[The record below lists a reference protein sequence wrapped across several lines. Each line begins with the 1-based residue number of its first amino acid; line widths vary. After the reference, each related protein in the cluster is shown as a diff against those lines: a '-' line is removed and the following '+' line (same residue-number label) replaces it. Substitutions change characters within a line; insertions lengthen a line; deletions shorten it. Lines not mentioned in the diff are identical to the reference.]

1 MSGPTLKPSTQSPK
15 GLPYKTLAIAF
26 AAWGLANMDQS
37 LFGYAIPDLMGEF
50 KIGLPVIGL
59 MISASFAAGIV
70 ITIIIGALTDRWGA
84 RWTLPFTLGFSALLV
99 GLQGFAAN
107 AIVFGI
113 LRALSAGFSAA
124 LSPITN
130 AMVAAKAP
138 PHLRA
143 LSVAILQCAYP
154 LGWFVAST
162 FVAPII
168 THAGW
173 RPPFLIA
180 FAVVPLAVLF
190 AFIMP
195 KTPALALKPQG
206 AATASP
212 IAALFA
218 KPYRTQTLLF
228 GLAFLLYGGAVG
240 GTTFYMP
247 VFFHEVRG
255 YTSGDAARIV
265 GLSYGI
271 GIIGYIG
278 AALVSEYVL
287 GRRKTAVLWT
297 WLGGGALL
305 ATLWLP
311 KTVGQD
317 IAAFGATTV
326 FFYGSSAILLIYLLE
341 LFPEHLRTTAAAV
354 SGTACISAG
363 FMIFPLLTTALV
375 QSVGWQM
382 GFSVLIV
389 PALVAVGAIMLA
401 LPEVSSQ
408 TGAPAAQDA
417 APVPA

>member
-1 MSGPTLKPSTQSPK
+1 MSGDPIKPETQGAK
-15 GLPYKTLAIAF
+15 GLPYKTLAVAF

-37 LFGYAIPDLMGEF
+37 LFGYAVPDLMAEF
-50 KIGLPVIGL
+50 NIGLGVIGL
-59 MISASFAAGIV
+59 IISASFAAGIV

-84 RWTLPFTLGFSALLV
+84 RRTLPVTLGLSAALV
-99 GLQGFAAN
+99 GLQGFATTA
-107 AIVFGI
+107 VGFGI
-113 LRALSAGFSAA
+113 LRALGAGFSAA

-130 AMVAAKAP
+130 AMIAAKAP

-143 LSVAILQCAYP
+143 LSIAILQCAYP
-154 LGWFVAST
+154 FGWFIAST
-162 FVAPII
+162 FVAPMIA
-168 THAGW
+168 HAGW

-190 AFIMP
+190 AFIIP
-195 KTPALALKPQG
+195 KPPAVTAPLK
-206 AATASP
+206 AAQTSP
-212 IAALFA
+212 IAALFS
-218 KPYRTQTLLF
+218 KPYRSRTILL

-247 VFFHEVRG
+247 TFFHEVRG
-255 YTSGDAARIV
+255 YSPADAARIV

-271 GIIGYIG
+271 GMIGYIG
-278 AALVSEYVL
+278 AALVSEYGL
-287 GRRKTAVLWT
+287 GRRKTSILWT
-297 WLGGGALL
+297 TLGAGALL

-363 FMIFPLLTTALV
+363 FMIFPLLTTVLV
-375 QSVGWQM
+375 KAVGWQM
-382 GFSVLIV
+382 GFSLLIV
-389 PALVAVGAIMLA
+389 PALVLVGALMMA
-401 LPEVSSQ
+401 LPEVARVETS
-408 TGAPAAQDA
+408 GAEPELAGA
-417 APVPA
+417 